1 MLSYFLACFE
11 VVWCSDVVAR
21 ETFSPSTQNVF
32 GGHFALQSL
41 CLLWHFAFPQ
51 RSVNVWFHTLLAIRS
66 GQGLS
71 WLLCDTIDIE
81 VSQTSSA
88 SLPRGLQFMADLWLA
103 QFRQKLHLQ
112 TTFPLNL
119 CSRGAMFCH
128 LHPAL
133 ELESR
138 LRRLPQ
144 PRQTLEER
152 WNRHIGGPAREQSL
166 YKTYDITF
174 TWFKSY
180 KDVRHKGHKPRWA
193 DLPNAWMRV

>member
-1 MLSYFLACFE
+1 MFWGCLMQWSCYG
-11 VVWCSDVVAR
+11 R
-21 ETFSPSTQNVF
+21 R
-32 GGHFALQSL
+32 FALKSL

-88 SLPRGLQFMADLWLA
+88 SLPPRGLQFMADLWVS
-103 QFRQKLHLQ
+103 QFRQSLHLQ
-112 TTFPLNL
+112 QNWEFNL
-119 CSRGAMFCH
+119 SAESLQSWCH
-128 LHPAL
+128 VLSSAL

-152 WNRHIGGPAREQSL
+152 WKRHISGPAREQSL
-166 YKTYDITF
+166 YQN
-174 TWFKSY
+174 W
-180 KDVRHKGHKPRWA
+180 RHSLHSHELSRDEIPANSQGC
-193 DLPNAWMRV
+193 